1 MIAEKYLSLNNFQM
15 TYVNTKIEENF
26 RKVRG
31 LSPITIN
38 TDWPTLV
45 QLEGDVPPPNPN
57 FFQQQEL
64 MSEFA
69 KWLNTQEG
77 VNVGFSAGPAQ
88 SQAPQE
94 KPAEEKVEEKKE
106 KEIVDIEL
114 TSFDATKKIN
124 LIKEVRAITGLGLKE
139 SKEVVEKVPN
149 VFKTN
154 IKKDEAKE
162 IKEKLEAIGAVVTL
176 K

>member
-1 MIAEKYLSLNNFQM
+1 MIAEKYLSLNNYQM
-15 TYVNTKIEENF
+15 IYVNTKLEENF

-69 KWLNTQEG
+69 KWLKTQEG
-77 VNVGFSAGPAQ
+77 VDVGFSAGPAK
-88 SQAPQE
+88 SEAPKEATVQ
-94 KPAEEKVEEKKE
+94 KEEVKKE

-114 TSFDATKKIN
+114 TSYDATKKIN
-124 LIKEVRAITGLGLKE
+124 LIKEVRTITGLGLKE

-149 VFKTN
+149 VFKMN
-154 IKKDEAKE
+154 MKREEAKE
-162 IKEKLEAIGAVVTL
+162 IKEKLEAIGAVITL